1 MLVVSTPS
9 FNKDISKIK
18 DKILASRVEQIILKI
33 QLAVNISE
41 FGSLKAMSGADNAF
55 RIRIGDYRLGF
66 TMSDN
71 TVRLV
76 ILAHRKDIYRYF
88 P

>member
-9 FNKDISKIK
+9 FNKDIGKIK
-18 DKILASRVEQIILKI
+18 DKILASRIEQIILEI
-33 QLAVNISE
+33 QLADNITE
-41 FGSLKAMSGADNAF
+41 IGGLKKMSGADNAY
-55 RIRIGDYRLGF
+55 RIRIGDHRLGF

-76 ILAHRKDIYRYF
+76 IFAHRKDIYRFF